1 MISSMKVHEIHHQ
14 KMKCQAMS
22 DVRVFKVELGYN
34 LGLVSQ
40 FQKRP

>member
-22 DVRVFKVELGYN
+22 DVRVFVQVELG
-34 LGLVSQ
+34 
-40 FQKRP
+40 